1 MIRSMTGY
9 GRGEALAETPAG
21 TWRIQVELL
30 SVNRRQLDVA
40 TNLPGILAD
49 LEADVRRLVAEKV
62 SRGRVQVR
70 TQIQVEGGGGSRIQF
85 EPAVAKQMVESLRQF
100 CRDQGLADDLAAS
113 DLIRAPGVFT
123 SGEVSVPAESMKDS
137 LLGAVA
143 TALSGLGTMQEAEG
157 AHLRADLE
165 QRLELLDSFVVEVA
179 TASPVVVDNYRRHLH
194 QRLVDAGLSID
205 LGDERLLRELGLFA
219 EKCDISEEITRLAS
233 HLAQFR
239 LYLAG
244 VEPAGRPLDFLCQEL
259 QREVN
264 TIGSK
269 GNDAGIAH
277 LVVSAKTEV
286 EKIREQVQ
294 NLQ

>member
-123 SGEVSVPAESMKDS
+123 S
-137 LLGAVA
+137 
-143 TALSGLGTMQEAEG
+143 
-157 AHLRADLE
+157 
-165 QRLELLDSFVVEVA
+165 
-179 TASPVVVDNYRRHLH
+179 
-194 QRLVDAGLSID
+194 
-205 LGDERLLRELGLFA
+205 
-219 EKCDISEEITRLAS
+219 
-233 HLAQFR
+233 
-239 LYLAG
+239 
-244 VEPAGRPLDFLCQEL
+244 
-259 QREVN
+259 
-264 TIGSK
+264 
-269 GNDAGIAH
+269 
-277 LVVSAKTEV
+277 
-286 EKIREQVQ
+286 
-294 NLQ
+294 